1 MNSRRFYRLPP
12 EGSRFY
18 YFTVTVKETDLW
30 IAVSR
35 SCRSRE
41 QLPELVEQL
50 VWRQRQ
56 DLERYLKQNPY
67 FAVSLEPCLVDSS
80 APPIAFAMA
89 RAGNLAGVGP
99 MAAVAGAFAEIVGLV
114 LLEHA
119 PEVLVENG
127 GDLFVKVNE
136 PVSVSIYAGQSP
148 LSGKLGLLIRPEQ
161 TPLGIC
167 TSSGTV
173 GPSFSKGQADAA
185 VVLSPSVPLAD
196 AAATALGNLVQGP
209 GDLEAAV
216 GQAKN
221 IAGVT
226 GAVLI
231 CGDRMAAWGEVSLL
245 PLKP

>member
-1 MNSRRFYRLPP
+1 M
-12 EGSRFY
+12 
-18 YFTVTVKETDLW
+18 
-30 IAVSR
+30 
-35 SCRSRE
+35 
-41 QLPELVEQL
+41 
-50 VWRQRQ
+50 
-56 DLERYLKQNPY
+56 
-67 FAVSLEPCLVDSS
+67 DSP
-80 APPIAFAMA
+80 APPIALAMA
-89 RAGNLAGVGP
+89 RRQPGRVGP
-99 MAAVAGAFAEIVGLV
+99 MAAVRGFAEIVGLA
-114 LLEHA
+114 LLEYA

-127 GDLFVKVNE
+127 GDLFVKASE

-185 VVLSPSVPLAD
+185 VALSPSVPLAD

-209 GDLEAAV
+209 GDLEAALE
-216 GQAKN
+216 QAQHIN
-221 IAGVT
+221 GVT
-226 GAVLI
+226 GAVVI